1 MNKLQDFTR
10 GGQTTLHTVRMLWQV
25 IRWLIRIYLICVALI
40 FIYSVAVQLTP
51 AERSVVTQY
60 YWIEVI
66 KDFKS
71 ESDLVNFKNPSGF
84 ISKVP
89 ASVVLSNPDVLKDK
103 GKFIALMWTSGKYSG
118 VLGIVML
125 MGFLIYFQSRGR
137 ALRAST
143 YVRGGEVVSSD
154 ALRGMIKKHHPS
166 EFKLCDIPYPRSSET
181 LHTFFTGG
189 PGQGKTVAIKALI
202 DQIREK
208 NHKAIIYDKM
218 GVYVKEYYNP
228 ETDIILNPLDARSP
242 AWSIFSEGRN
252 ASDYDTIAAALMPI
266 YNQSQDPFWVNAAR
280 AIFSSLAFKMHEDNN
295 KDNAAFLRT
304 MLNNDVAGLGVVL
317 KGTPAESLVNEKSD
331 KTAISVL
338 SVLATYVRCLQHLPT
353 GSENPFSIRRWVE
366 DSNEQ
371 GVLFVTSRADQH
383 ETLKPLISTW
393 LDIAVN
399 QLLSLDQSVSRRF
412 WVILDELPTLH
423 KLPSLKPGLAE
434 TRQFGGAFVLSVQTI
449 AQLREIYGRDGAD
462 AISGLC
468 ASRLVFNTPE
478 SETAEWASKTLG
490 RIEAFDAREGLSYGA
505 SEIRD
510 GVSLSKDKTVRPLIL
525 DAEIQRLNPLE
536 GYLKFSGNM
545 PVAKVK
551 LKCKDRK
558 EMAVRFVARE
568 NINKVDDD
576 KDEQSNLEFVR
587 DTVPINKS
595 QVAPYFDCLEPLKKD
610 L

>member
-1 MNKLQDFTR
+1 MDKLQDFTR
-10 GGQTTLHTVRMLWQV
+10 GDQTTLHTVRMLWQV
-25 IRWLIRIYLICVALI
+25 IRWLLRIYLICVVAI
-40 FIYSVAVQLTP
+40 FIYNAIVKLTP
-51 AERSVVTQY
+51 TERSIVTQY
-60 YWIEVI
+60 YWFEVV

-71 ESDLVNFKNPSGF
+71 ETDLVSFKNPSGF
-84 ISKVP
+84 TSKVP
-89 ASVVLSNPDVLKDK
+89 VSVVLNNPDVQKDK
-103 GKFIALMWTSGKYSG
+103 DKFLAVMAEAGWHSGI
-118 VLGIVML
+118 LGILML
-125 MGFLIYFQSRGR
+125 LGFLIYFQGKGR
-137 ALRAST
+137 ALRSST
-143 YVRGGEVVSSD
+143 YVRGGQVVTSK
-154 ALRGMIKKHHPS
+154 ALLNVIKKHDPS
-166 EFKLCDIPYPRSSET
+166 EFKLCGIPYPRSSET
-181 LHTFFTGG
+181 LHTFITGG
-189 PGQGKTVAIKALI
+189 PGQGKTVAIKELI

-218 GVYVKEYYNP
+218 GVYVKEYYNS
-228 ETDIILNPLDARSP
+228 ETDVILNPLDARSP
-242 AWSIFSEGRN
+242 TWNIFSEGRN

-266 YNQSQDPFWVNAAR
+266 YNQTQDPFWVNAAR
-280 AIFSSLAFKMHEDNN
+280 AIFSSLAYKMHEDGN
-295 KDNAAFLRT
+295 KNNAAFLGT
-304 MLNNDVAGLGVVL
+304 MLNNDLVGLGEVL

-338 SVLATYVRCLQHLPT
+338 SVLATYVRCLQHLPS
-353 GSENPFSIRRWVE
+353 GDDSPFSIRKWVE
-366 DSNEQ
+366 DSNQQ

-399 QLLSLDQSVSRRF
+399 QLLSLEQSVSRRF

-478 SETAEWASKTLG
+478 SETADWASKTLG

-525 DAEIQRLNPLE
+525 DTEIQRLNPLE

-545 PVAKVK
+545 PVAKIKQV
-551 LKCKDRK
+551 CKEREEVADRFIARNQIKTEGDKQEYRPTPHSKK
-558 EMAVRFVARE
+558 EAPATPYFE
-568 NINKVDDD
+568 C
-576 KDEQSNLEFVR
+576 L
-587 DTVPINKS
+587 TVPEN
-595 QVAPYFDCLEPLKKD
+595 
-610 L
+610 